1 MAQQLRDR
9 LGIMVLSALSGLED
23 IIKHE
28 FASQRTTADQIEHTV
43 RQTLL
48 AADKRFMPPR
58 GTRAPGDI
66 LFDDDVM
73 CHINIKST
81 DVSKDFHMPNLI
93 SAASLKKI
101 LDRGEKFYLL
111 RISHDSG
118 QIKHKEFWDIR
129 DIAWSNLQLA
139 ALGAGQIQIRDGLKP
154 LVANQESHEN
164 WVDIWH
170 NTMISFYKKEID
182 KANRR
187 LTEWQRL

>member
-1 MAQQLRDR
+1 M
-9 LGIMVLSALSGLED
+9 
-23 IIKHE
+23 IKHE

-48 AADKRFMPPR
+48 AADHRFKPPR

-66 LFDDDVM
+66 LFDDTTL

-93 SAASLKKI
+93 SAASLKRI

-129 DIAWSNLQLA
+129 DISWSNLQLA
-139 ALGAGQIQIRDGLKP
+139 ALGAGQIQIKDGLKP
-154 LVANQESHEN
+154 LIANQESHDD
-164 WVDIWH
+164 WVDTWRR
-170 NTMISFYKKEID
+170 TMVSFYKKEID
-182 KANRR
+182 KASRR